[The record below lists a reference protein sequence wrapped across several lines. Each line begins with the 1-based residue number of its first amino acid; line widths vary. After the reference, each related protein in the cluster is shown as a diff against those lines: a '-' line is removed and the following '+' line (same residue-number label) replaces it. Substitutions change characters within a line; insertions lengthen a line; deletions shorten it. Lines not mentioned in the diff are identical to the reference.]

1 MKKIL
6 PLVALLG
13 ALGLAGSAIAEPEV
27 THFTLLNGLEV
38 VVIPD
43 HRAPVVTHMIWYKV
57 GAADE
62 TPGKSG
68 LAHFLEHLMFKGTA
82 RNPADR
88 FSLTVAAIGGQEN
101 AFTTSDYT
109 GFFQRVPRDHL
120 KEMMAFEADRITGL
134 VLTDA
139 VVRPELNVV
148 LEEQNMRVANNPNS
162 RLAEQMDAALYLNH
176 PYGRPVIGWR
186 PEIEKLDRDDALAFY
201 RRFYTPNNAIVVV
214 AGDVTPAEV
223 KADAEDTYGKIA
235 PRADIAPRQ
244 RPREPQQEAPRTVT
258 LADARVEQ
266 PSMSRYYLAPSR
278 TTAKPGESEALEVLA
293 HILGSGANS
302 RLYRTLVVERK
313 VALNAGAYYSDTAL
327 DYGKFGVYASPQPGK
342 TLQDVEA
349 AIDAVLTDVCEN
361 GVTNDELTLAKNRL
375 IADAVYAQ
383 DNQATLARWYGAAL
397 ATGETV
403 EMVQRWPDHIRAV
416 TADAVSAAARQW
428 LDRRSSVTGYL
439 VNSFQAAENIHECD
453 ASVVYLARPPR
464 RSGVAC
470 RSACR
475 RAGNGDDD
483 RARGEPGRYRSVAG
497 ARAGGADDRRRFRFR
512 RRLRSGPG
520 RESRNSQ
527 PCCLPSRRRCRRF
540 RFKSLSHAP

>member
-1 MKKIL
+1 MKKML

-13 ALGLAGSAIAEPEV
+13 AVGVGGNAVADPEV
-27 THFTLLNGLEV
+27 THLTLSNGLEV

-68 LAHFLEHLMFKGTA
+68 LAHFLEHLMFKGTT

-88 FSLTVAAIGGQEN
+88 FSLAVAAIGGQEN

-214 AGDVTPAEV
+214 AGDVTPEEV
-223 KADAEDTYGKIA
+223 KADAEDTYGKVA

-266 PSMSRYYLAPSR
+266 PSMSRYYLTPSR

-349 AIDAVLTDVCEN
+349 AVDAVLTDVCEN
-361 GVTNDELTLAKNRL
+361 GVTKDELALAKIRL

-383 DNQATLARWYGAAL
+383 DNQVTLAHWYGAAL

-403 EMVQRWPDHIRAV
+403 EMVQRWPDHIRAA
-416 TADAVSAAARQW
+416 TAAAVSAAARQW

-439 VNSFQAAENIHECD
+439 VNSFQAAEKH
-453 ASVVYLARPPR
+453 S
-464 RSGVAC
+464 
-470 RSACR
+470 
-475 RAGNGDDD
+475 
-483 RARGEPGRYRSVAG
+483 
-497 ARAGGADDRRRFRFR
+497 
-512 RRLRSGPG
+512 
-520 RESRNSQ
+520 
-527 PCCLPSRRRCRRF
+527 
-540 RFKSLSHAP
+540 